1 MIKIGD
7 NMNQRII
14 DLGRSALFTVVVV
27 VAVISFAIS
36 HWQSLVTGSWNLNP
50 QLVFEVLVFLL
61 FIVICL
67 GYLFGSAPTSQEEWT
82 FTDIAM
88 ASVWALYLLAG
99 LAFVLSGFTGWV
111 VLTHLA
117 IAIGGGLAFWYLYN
131 PE

>member
-1 MIKIGD
+1 
-7 NMNQRII
+7 MNQRTI

-50 QLVFEVLVFLL
+50 QLVFDVLITIFG
-61 FIVICL
+61 IVVCL

-82 FTDIAM
+82 FTDIAI

-111 VLTHLA
+111 VLAHLA
-117 IAIGGGLAFWYLYN
+117 IAIGGGLAFWYLY